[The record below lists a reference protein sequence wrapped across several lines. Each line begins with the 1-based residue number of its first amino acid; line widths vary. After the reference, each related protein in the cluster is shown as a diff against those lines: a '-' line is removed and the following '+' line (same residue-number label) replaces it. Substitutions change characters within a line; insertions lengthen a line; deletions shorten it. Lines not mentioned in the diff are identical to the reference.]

1 MIIYSILK
9 KQLRFIVPI
18 FLYQRLSLLKHK
30 LRNVF
35 FKPFIIDYLNHQI
48 NLKFYINDYNS
59 KDWYSNGIIAET
71 EINSLKNIKFKNVLY
86 CGSHQAVVP
95 IILTK
100 IFKLEKMTCYEALLS
115 NVKIS
120 NDNLKLNNIDNIFI
134 YHAAISDKN
143 ANLRIENNTHNSF
156 ISKDTNN
163 SLEVRSYALKD
174 IIKKEHYDLIIIDIE
189 GYEIKAL
196 SNCDFDN
203 IDKCFIELHGDEM
216 LRKYNNQNKDIYDFF
231 ENKKFQFFL
240 YNEINKSLISI
251 ENRLDIPKKRC
262 WLLITKIINNVGKF

>member
-1 MIIYSILK
+1 M
-9 KQLRFIVPI
+9 
-18 FLYQRLSLLKHK
+18 KHK

-120 NDNLKLNNIDNIFI
+120 NDNLKLNKIDNIFI

-143 ANLRIENNTHNSF
+143 TNLRIENNTHNSF

-163 SLEVRSYALKD
+163 SVEVKSYALKD